1 MKNLISLC
9 VLFLIFFSSASFG
22 QSEPCVQKF
31 SWLSGKWSM
40 KEKGSTIVE
49 QWSFFN
55 GSLKCMSYEVKGID
69 TTLIENASIS
79 CIGGK
84 SVFTYYPEQAN
95 KDGKKEPVHFVL
107 VSEKDNT
114 FVFENKQN
122 DFPQRVVYQ
131 RLSDDQCHAWIEGT
145 QNGKMEKIDFNYKRV
160 PLPVGGVIK

>member
-1 MKNLISLC
+1 MKNYFSLFII
-9 VLFLIFFSSASFG
+9 LLLLFSSSTFG
-22 QSEPCVQKF
+22 QSDPCVQKF
-31 SWLSGKWSM
+31 SWLTGKWSM
-40 KEKGSTIVE
+40 KENSSTIVE

-84 SVFTYYPEQAN
+84 SVFTYYPE
-95 KDGKKEPVHFVL
+95 KDAKSGRRDPVHFVL

-114 FVFENKQN
+114 YIFENKEH

-131 RLSDDQCHAWIEGT
+131 RVNEKECHAWIEGM
-145 QNGKMEKIDFNYKRV
+145 QNGKLEKIDFIYK
-160 PLPVGGVIK
+160 KQ

>member
-1 MKNLISLC
+1 MKNFLSVF
-9 VLFLIFFSSASFG
+9 VLFILFFSNTASFG
-22 QSEPCVQKF
+22 QGDPCVTKF
-31 SWLSGKWSM
+31 SWLAGKWSM
-40 KEKGSTIVE
+40 KEKNATIVE

-84 SVFTYYPEQAN
+84 SVFTYYPEKAD

-114 FVFENKQN
+114 FIFENKQH

-131 RLSDDQCHAWIEGT
+131 RVNETECHAWIEGME
-145 QNGKMEKIDFNYKRV
+145 NGKLNKVEFNYLKAN
-160 PLPVGGVIK
+160 